1 MIKVFPFLFIFPNMI
16 NFYISKLGRD
26 ERFENDTDMNF
37 FVLQKINLNSHK
49 KYILEKLLDNNTSD
63 ILKMNIIENDKHIF
77 SNITNAINYH
87 IYSYDLTAGDLYKDF
102 MDNFD

>member
-1 MIKVFPFLFIFPNMI
+1 MI

-49 KYILEKLLDNNTSD
+49 KYILEQLLDNNTSD
-63 ILKMNIIENDKHIF
+63 ILKMNIIENDKYIF

>member
-16 NFYISKLGRD
+16 NLYISKLGRD
-26 ERFENDTDMNF
+26 ERFENDTNMDF

-49 KYILEKLLDNNTSD
+49 KYILEQLLDNSTSD
-63 ILKMNIIENDKHIF
+63 ILKMNIIENDKYIF